1 MFVNCLVVGAGG
13 FIGSILR
20 YLVTLVMPASASALG
35 TLSINVVGSF
45 AIAVIAAL
53 VVVGTMPDAHLSL
66 MLRVGICG
74 GFTTLA
80 AFSLEASELVGHGA
94 YLGAA
99 GYAVATCVL
108 CVGAAMLGSWL
119 VRSAGLG
126 C

>member
-1 MFVNCLVVGAGG
+1 MLVNCMVVGAGG

-45 AIAVIAAL
+45 IIAVIAAL
-53 VVVGTMPDAHLSL
+53 VIVGVMPDEHLSL
-66 MLRVGICG
+66 MLRVGVCG

-80 AFSLEASELVGHGA
+80 AFSLEASELIGHGA

-99 GYAVATCVL
+99 GYAVVTCVL
-108 CVGAAMLGSWL
+108 CIGAAMLGTWL
-119 VRSAGLG
+119 VRAMGLG
-126 C
+126 

>member
-45 AIAVIAAL
+45 VIAMIAAL
-53 VVVGTMPDAHLSL
+53 VIVGVMPDEHLSL
-66 MLRVGICG
+66 MLRVGVCG

-80 AFSLEASELVGHGA
+80 AFSLEASELIGHGA
-94 YLGAA
+94 YLGAV
-99 GYAVATCVL
+99 GYAVITCAL
-108 CVGAAMLGSWL
+108 CIGAAMLGTWL
-119 VRSAGLG
+119 VRAMGLG
-126 C
+126 